1 MSTSLTQPTDMAPVA
16 GRARSSRLGLAAARV
31 FAVLHALAGL
41 TGVVVFTLVMP
52 EEALWVHPVVD
63 TGVIVLKV
71 AVCALLL
78 VGALWPRLDSD
89 RRRRLLMLAVLGS
102 VTFGLVKLFVYD
114 ERESFVFFVVDAL
127 LLALLVL
134 ARPRVGSEAS

>member
-1 MSTSLTQPTDMAPVA
+1 MI
-16 GRARSSRLGLAAARV
+16 
-31 FAVLHALAGL
+31 
-41 TGVVVFTLVMP
+41 
-52 EEALWVHPVVD
+52 D
-63 TGVIVLKV
+63 TGVIVLKI

-114 ERESFVFFVVDAL
+114 ERESFVFFVVDAI

-134 ARPRVGSEAS
+134 ARPRVGREAS